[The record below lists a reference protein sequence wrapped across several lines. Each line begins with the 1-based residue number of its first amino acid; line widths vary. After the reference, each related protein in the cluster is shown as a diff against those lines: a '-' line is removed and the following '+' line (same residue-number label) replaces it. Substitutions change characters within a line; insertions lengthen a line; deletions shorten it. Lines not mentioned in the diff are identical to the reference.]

1 MHGCCPHKLRQV
13 AWVLLLGSG
22 SSSGSSSHSGN
33 SGKLLYLSLHLFP
46 HWLNEDSNTCPA
58 YSPGLLRIRG
68 NSSVKAVLAD
78 SCYLVNVPR
87 SAGYTTKQPFC
98 LLEMLLTEEL
108 EYMGT
113 PLWQSPCPFPQLTES
128 QSHGPTMPIQC
139 QMNHSIGL
147 PLLSADITNRLRH
160 FLLSL
165 NGRGL
170 RFLLNTTL

>member
-1 MHGCCPHKLRQV
+1 MVLPTQAEASGLGSASGFGVQFWLQLSLWKLRQV
-13 AWVLLLGSG
+13 T
-22 SSSGSSSHSGN
+22 
-33 SGKLLYLSLHLFP
+33 LSLSALFP

-58 YSPGLLRIRG
+58 YSPGLLRIKG
-68 NSSVKAVLAD
+68 NSSVKAMLAD

-87 SAGYTTKQPFC
+87 SVGYTTKQPFC

-108 EYMGT
+108 EYIGI

-139 QMNHSIGL
+139 QMNHSIRL
-147 PLLSADITNRLRH
+147 PLLSADITNRLQH

-170 RFLLNTTL
+170 RLLLNTTL